1 MTAFTQTPQYLYK
14 ILPATVDIPIPPPK
28 TFVLPN
34 TPLDINSGFIHFSTH
49 SQVPYVLDRFF
60 NEPETSTV
68 WLIKV
73 DYAALAG
80 GGDVRWEPAGK
91 DGSLFAH
98 LYGGEVE
105 GSVVD
110 DVKKLD
116 KGTGWDSS
124 LQKLTEDGWLG

>member
-1 MTAFTQTPQYLYK
+1 MTSITQTPRYLYK
-14 ILPATVDIPIPPPK
+14 ILPATVDIPIPPFK
-28 TFVLPN
+28 TFVVPK
-34 TPLDINSGFIHFSTH
+34 TPLDIDSGFIHFSTH

-60 NEPETSTV
+60 NTPAMSTV

-73 DYAALAG
+73 DYAALAS

-110 DVKKLD
+110 DVKRLD
-116 KGTGWDSS
+116 RAIDWDSS

>member
-1 MTAFTQTPQYLYK
+1 MANSTQTSPYLYK
-14 ILPATVDIPIPPPK
+14 ILPAAVDIPIPPPR
-28 TFVLPN
+28 TFVVPK
-34 TPLDINSGFIHFSTH
+34 TPLDIDSGFIHFSTH

-60 NEPETSTV
+60 NTIETSIV

-73 DYAALAG
+73 NYAALTS

-98 LYGGEVE
+98 LYGGEVQ
-105 GSVVD
+105 GSAVD

-116 KGTGWDSS
+116 RGTGWDSS
-124 LQKLTEDGWLG
+124 LQKLTVDGWLR